1 MTSRLPDPRFLLVGV
16 LLACT
21 SVESRVVHIG
31 PPLRALAADGRVV
44 FYRAPLTTPGAREVA
59 LVELTGYDDDIDPL
73 TWSPR
78 LERIAREAGGN
89 GVVWMRTDR
98 ARGFVRVI
106 AAIVH
111 VP

>member
-1 MTSRLPDPRFLLVGV
+1 MTSRLPDLRLALIGV

-21 SVESRVVHIG
+21 SVESRIVHIG
-31 PPLRALAADGRVV
+31 PPVRALAADARVV
-44 FYRAPLTTPGAREVA
+44 VYRAPLTAPGAREVA
-59 LVELTGYDDDIDPL
+59 LVELSGYDDDIDPL
-73 TWSPR
+73 TWTPR

-89 GVVWMRTDR
+89 GVVWMRVDR

-106 AAIVH
+106 ASIVR